1 MRMYHA
7 LEAAGVPV
15 DLHLYAGQNHFFDRE
30 PHFYRAVTDAI
41 ALFIARYVPV
51 RETAPVS

>member
-1 MRMYHA
+1 MYHA

-41 ALFIARYVPV
+41 ALFLARYVPV
-51 RETAPVS
+51 REAAPVS